1 MRDMGG
7 GANVQQDQKDRKKR
21 GGEKSNGEGGAW
33 EQEEKSG
40 SKALDQ
46 LGNPVALAG
55 TRNVEAVLVTT
66 ENTATRMNGKFQ
78 SRCKKVGSVPNV
90 LLLFFTSCAFTLIL
104 DVFMLPFK
112 CQFKAFFVNKNCLR
126 PKVR

>member
-21 GGEKSNGEGGAW
+21 GGEKSNGEGGAR

-46 LGNPVALAG
+46 RGNPVAPAG

-78 SRCKKVGSVPNV
+78 S
-90 LLLFFTSCAFTLIL
+90 
-104 DVFMLPFK
+104 
-112 CQFKAFFVNKNCLR
+112 
-126 PKVR
+126 

>member
-1 MRDMGG
+1 MH
-7 GANVQQDQKDRKKR
+7 QDQKDRKKR
-21 GGEKSNGEGGAW
+21 GGGEKSNGEGGAR

-112 CQFKAFFVNKNCLR
+112 CQVKAFFVNKNCLR